1 MFRNVLLA
9 ALASGAAAFVPSAGL
24 PGLRRAAPRAVC
36 GLRMQ
41 AAETATAAKLTPALF
56 EKLDVDG
63 SGTIDVSEL
72 KMAFGS
78 AAEAEALM
86 KRADMDGNG
95 EIDYAEYERLMNME
109 KFMDDQGG
117 NLYVRNA
124 IKFGLLKPESV
135 LADNVMVGNKG
146 FDPLNCAT
154 SPEILKQYREAELKH
169 GRLAMLAAAGWPLS
183 ELIQPSLSKLLGA
196 PDLLTAGNEAPS
208 LLNGGLDKINPLF
221 FMAIIVFSATVES
234 VALKTRVPGADYI
247 PGDLGFDPLSLYT
260 GKPEVTKRDLELKEV
275 NNGRLAMLAITWYA
289 VEEFLTKSSVINDT
303 PFLFKSIL

>member
-1 MFRNVLLA
+1 
-9 ALASGAAAFVPSAGL
+9 
-24 PGLRRAAPRAVC
+24 
-36 GLRMQ
+36 
-41 AAETATAAKLTPALF
+41 
-56 EKLDVDG
+56 
-63 SGTIDVSEL
+63 
-72 KMAFGS
+72 
-78 AAEAEALM
+78 
-86 KRADMDGNG
+86 
-95 EIDYAEYERLMNME
+95 
-109 KFMDDQGG
+109 
-117 NLYVRNA
+117 
-124 IKFGLLKPESV
+124 V